1 MQISPPGFN
10 SRAVRKG
17 FTLIELIVV
26 MGIVSIV
33 FGAVAFMISTP
44 NMEKKIREA
53 HNGIEDLALRARAMS
68 YSYQQPFVV
77 ELREGEARMMPLAR
91 PEDEIAPEVEELV
104 GEKSA
109 LRRLDSMSWPVV
121 FKIDPKYTMSVKRW
135 NSNEFKIVSGNV
147 VERWIHQ
154 PNSPCEPLAV
164 ELSADDDDGQA
175 FLSREFHPLTAK
187 ATDLEMAIGN
197 Q

>member
-1 MQISPPGFN
+1 MQYSSPKII

-17 FTLIELIVV
+17 FTLIELIFV
-26 MGIVSIV
+26 MGITVIV
-33 FGAVAFMISTP
+33 FGVATYMISTP
-44 NMEKKIREA
+44 NMEREVREA

-77 ELREGEARMMPLAR
+77 ELREGEVRLMPLAR
-91 PEDEIAPEVEELV
+91 PGDQIAQEVSEQV

-109 LRRLDSMSWPVV
+109 LRRLDSMSWPIV
-121 FKIDPKYTMSVKRW
+121 FKIDPQYTMSVRRW
-135 NSNEFKIVSGNV
+135 NSFDFKVVDGSI

-154 PNSPCEPLAV
+154 PNSPCEPLAI
-164 ELSADDDDGQA
+164 ELVTDDGLVY
-175 FLSREFHPLTAK
+175 LSREFHPLTAK
-187 ATDLEMAIGN
+187 AIDLEMAIGN